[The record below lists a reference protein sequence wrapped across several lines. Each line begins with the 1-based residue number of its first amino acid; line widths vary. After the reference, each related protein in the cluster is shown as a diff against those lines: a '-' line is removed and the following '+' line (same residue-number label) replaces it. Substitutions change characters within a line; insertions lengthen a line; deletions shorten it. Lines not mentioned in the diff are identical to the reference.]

1 MADDTGAPVAGVES
15 LTLRP
20 VDARRLA
27 ADADAAPA
35 AALHGGV
42 GPRPPPGRRRSDWAE
57 AADGLD
63 AATGSAIV
71 VVRPPGAP
79 DTAEGAHQPVRDAL
93 EVVQR
98 WLADERF
105 AEGRLAFVTRG
116 AVAALPGDDVT
127 GLAAAPVWGLIRSVQ
142 SEHPDRVVLVDLDG
156 DDDRLL
162 PAALAAGNPSSPSAA
177 ASCTPHGWPAATPR
191 PDGTHRPRP
200 WTAPS
205 SSPAAPAG
213 SARSSPGTSSP
224 STACATCCSAAA
236 AAPARRAPT
245 RCGRN

>member
-1 MADDTGAPVAGVES
+1 MA
-15 LTLRP
+15 
-20 VDARRLA
+20 
-27 ADADAAPA
+27 
-35 AALHGGV
+35 
-42 GPRPPPGRRRSDWAE
+42 SDFWAE

-162 PAALAAGNPSSPSAA
+162 PAALAAGEPQLAVRGGKLYAPRLARRDPAPGRNAPTPALDGTVLVTGGTGGLGALVARHLVTVADAALPFLPTVLPRGGEKPSAA
-177 ASCTPHGWPAATPR
+177 
-191 PDGTHRPRP
+191 HRARLALAEAVGAVLAGGLALLGID
-200 WTAPS
+200 APEHL
-205 SSPAAPAG
+205 
-213 SARSSPGTSSP
+213 
-224 STACATCCSAAA
+224 
-236 AAPARRAPT
+236 
-245 RCGRN
+245 